1 MNVGPKANAPI
12 VSPVL
17 FWQSVCPLVALLIKG
32 GGELLLLP
40 SAVSPERR
48 DYMFA
53 AQRMRFLSPGSL
65 QREEWGE
72 SKIICVVI
80 VFFARRKL
88 ICYST
93 FESLFRRILLI
104 SF

>member
-1 MNVGPKANAPI
+1 M
-12 VSPVL
+12 
-17 FWQSVCPLVALLIKG
+17 
-32 GGELLLLP
+32 
-40 SAVSPERR
+40 SA
-48 DYMFA
+48 A
-53 AQRMRFLSPGSL
+53 KRMRFLSPGSL

-72 SKIICVVI
+72 SKIIRVVI

>member
-1 MNVGPKANAPI
+1 MDLLF
-12 VSPVL
+12 SPVL
-17 FWQSVCPLVALLIKG
+17 FWQSVCPLVAQLTEG

-48 DYMFA
+48 HSMFA
-53 AQRMRFLSPGSL
+53 VKRMRFLSPGSL
-65 QREEWGE
+65 QRKEWGE

-80 VFFARRKL
+80 VFFAHRKL